1 MKRRNEILVG
11 GLLIVALLLGITGTI
26 WLVRG
31 GLNRGYPLYSVFK
44 WGANLKVGQ
53 PVVLAGVPIGYVSQ
67 VDLKNDGTLLVKL
80 AINKGRTLP
89 RNARAVVEAVG
100 IFGDAQVALQATP
113 STVVYAPNDTVPPG
127 VAAAGIPELTAKADS
142 VATTAVALSRQIQA
156 ELVDSGTMRDVR
168 RMLAQTNALVAQ
180 FSTIAAQQNRQ
191 LAALEGR
198 ATRLLASVDSAKID
212 STLTNV
218 RAVSANASALTD
230 SLRVTTTQINA
241 LLGNIQRGQG
251 TLGKL
256 ATDTLFYSDIRRLVT
271 RIDSLTADFQKNPRK
286 YVNLR
291 IF

>member
-67 VDLKNDGTLLVKL
+67 VDLNNDGTLLVKL
-80 AINKGRTLP
+80 AINKGRTVP

-100 IFGDAQVALQATP
+100 IFGDAQVALQAKP

-127 VAAAGIPELTAKADS
+127 VTAAGIPELTAKADS

-168 RMLAQTNALVAQ
+168 HMLAQTNALVAQ
-180 FSTIAAQQNRQ
+180 FSLIAAQQNRQ
-191 LAALEGR
+191 LGVLETR
-198 ATRLLASVDSAKID
+198 AGRLLASVDSAKID
-212 STLTNV
+212 STLSNV
-218 RAVSANASALTD
+218 RAISANASAITD
-230 SLRVTTTQINA
+230 SLRATSSQINW
-241 LLGNIQRGQG
+241 LLVKIQRGQG
-251 TLGKL
+251 SIGKL
-256 ATDTLFYSDIRRLVT
+256 ATDTVLYADVRRLVT
-271 RIDSLTADFQKNPRK
+271 RLDSLTSDFQRNPRK

>member
-31 GLNRGYPLYSVFK
+31 GLNRGYPLFSVFR

-53 PVVLAGVPIGYVSQ
+53 PVVLAGVPIGYVQQ
-67 VDLKNDGTLLVKL
+67 VDLHDDGRLVVKM
-80 AINKGRTLP
+80 AINKGRKVP
-89 RNARAVVEAVG
+89 RNGRAVVEAVG
-100 IFGDAQVALQATP
+100 IFGDAQVAVQATP
-113 STVVYAPNDTVPPG
+113 STAVYASGDTIPAGVP
-127 VAAAGIPELTAKADS
+127 AAGIPELTAKADS

-180 FSTIAAQQNRQ
+180 FSSIAAVQNRQ
-191 LAALEGR
+191 LAALETR
-198 ATRLLASVDSAKID
+198 AGRLLASVDSAKID

-218 RAVSANASALTD
+218 RSVSANASALTD

-241 LLGNIQRGQG
+241 LLGDVRRGQG
-251 TLGKL
+251 TIGKL
-256 ATDTLFYSDIRRLVT
+256 ASDSLLYTDIRRLVT

-286 YVNLR
+286 YINLR